1 MQLESSLLLSLSMI
15 APALAADPIPVY
27 VLAGQ
32 SNMEGKA
39 RVEVMERQLLEEA
52 TAARYAHL
60 RDGDEWLVRDDVII
74 DFLDRRGPLTVG
86 YGSPGRIGPELG
98 FGGVMGD
105 HHDEPVLI
113 IKTAWGGRSLWRDFR
128 SPSAGLPAD
137 DVIDE
142 LLECQRKRRPE
153 TTREE
158 VVTSFGAT
166 YRSMLGE
173 IRATLGD
180 SKALFPGKRRE
191 LVLRGF
197 VWFQGWNDMIDA
209 RATAEYAEN
218 MAHFIRDVR
227 EDLEAPGLPFVIGQF
242 GVGGETTS
250 DPKHLRFKEAQ
261 IVPAS
266 LPEFEGNVAVVRT
279 DAHWDTEAQ
288 EVFDRGWKE
297 NLEEWNRLGSDR
309 PYHYLGSPRTMLGVG
324 EAFGE
329 AVIELE
335 ALAKEIREEEAAAAA
350 PNL

>member
-1 MQLESSLLLSLSMI
+1 MIQTALLLSLSMI
-15 APALAADPIPVY
+15 APAPAADPIPVY

-60 RDGDEWLVRDDVII
+60 RDGDEWLVRDDVVI

-86 YGSPGRIGPELG
+86 YGSPERIGPELG
-98 FGGVMGD
+98 FGQVVGD

-128 SPSAGLPAD
+128 SPGAGLPAD
-137 DVIDE
+137 EVIDE
-142 LLECQRKRRPE
+142 LLERQRKRRPE

-158 VVTSFGAT
+158 VAASFGAT
-166 YRSMLGE
+166 YRSMLEE
-173 IRATLGD
+173 IRATLDD
-180 SKALFPGKRRE
+180 SKALFPGGRRKLE
-191 LVLRGF
+191 LRGF

-227 EDLEAPGLPFVIGQF
+227 EDLEAPELPFVIGQF
-242 GVGGETTS
+242 GVGGEAAS
-250 DPKHLRFKEAQ
+250 HPKHLRFKEAQ
-261 IVPAS
+261 IAPAS

-297 NLEEWNRLGSDR
+297 NLEEWNKVGSDR
-309 PYHYLGSPRTMLGVG
+309 PYHYLGSPRTMLGIG

-329 AVIELE
+329 AVLELT
-335 ALAKEIREEEAAAAA
+335 RAA
-350 PNL
+350 PKRKTKKRRR